1 MANLLHA
8 QKNQNPPP
16 NPVQNDH
23 TQDPH
28 PESLTKKIEGFIK
41 LKAPTFDYTD
51 DPLEAEDW
59 FRKIE
64 KKLDLTTCTDEECVA
79 LAVHQLKGT
88 ASAWWDSF
96 CGTHDDPASITWEE
110 FTVAFREFFVPKEM
124 LMQKAAEFRNLK
136 QGTMRVQEY
145 VNLFIRMM
153 RYAPDDTRTDEKKQ
167 YWFLQGLHPE
177 IRVLLT
183 AGVYRSLRHM
193 MNMAI
198 SVGKEVL
205 DYDEG
210 ESSKRKR
217 TDHMSLP
224 RTFQRPWY
232 DLGDSDVDLDCNA
245 EVQGPIRQRQSYQ
258 PLGEDSWEEP
268 PILIP
273 TPGDLAFTCYVCGS
287 LDHEAELCPYKE
299 RKKRKRKRH
308 AKALTHRRSDQC
320 TQARAPHSAIQGQL
334 NHVTA
339 GDTTNAPDVVL
350 GLEFKADLTI
360 LCSDGI
366 DSLSLYS
373 RYLQLHSLV
382 TKTIDEVPVICEYPD
397 VFPDELPGLPPDR
410 AVEFAINLV
419 PGAAPIAKAPYRMS
433 GKEYYELKKQL
444 DNLLEKGLIRCSISP
459 WGAPVLRKTS
469 MRLCID
475 YRGLNAVTLK
485 SKCPLPQIDDL
496 LDQLKGERYFSKI
509 DLRSGYHQMKIRE
522 EDIPK
527 TAFVTRYG
535 HHEFTVVSSGLTN
548 APAYFMNMMNLI
560 FKEELDQFVVVFTDD
575 ILIYSKTREQ
585 HEKHLRAVL
594 EKLRRNQLYGKFSK
608 CEFWLEK
615 ITLLG
620 HVWTTEGVSVDRG
633 QKEAVSNW
641 KTPRNLLKD
650 KVSFEWNNKREKS
663 FQCLKDKLTTT
674 PVLTL
679 PDLQKDF
686 VVYCDASRQGLGCV
700 LMQDNHVISHASCQ
714 LRAHE
719 ENYPTHDLELAAVVH
734 ALKIWR
740 HYLLGNKCDIYTD
753 HKNLKYIFTQSELN
767 MRQRRWLELIKDYEL
782 EIHYH
787 PGKANV
793 VADALSRKSYC
804 NLLTGEE
811 LPIELC
817 AEMEQLR
824 LDFVTTEQLNEL
836 RVRCTLE
843 DQIRQAQKD
852 CPSIVEL
859 KEGMEKGL
867 LPDFRTDDRG
877 TIWLKERLES
887 ILTKAHCTK
896 YSIHPGSIKMYQ
908 DLKKLFWWRRMK
920 RDIVAFV
927 AQCDTCNRI
936 KAEKQRP
943 AGLLK
948 PLDIPMWKW
957 EKITMD
963 FIVGLPR
970 TPKGN
975 DSIWVIVDRLTK
987 SAHFI
992 PVKATHNA
1000 PRLAELYIQN
1010 SLHEALGTKL
1020 DYSTAY
1026 HPQTDGQTERVNQ
1039 LLEDLLRACVL
1050 TYGPNWEDSLPFAE
1064 FSYNNSYQAS
1074 IEMSPFQALYGRQ
1087 CRTPLMWEEAGER
1100 QFFGPAMFEEAAE
1113 NVAKVREN
1121 LRIAQSRQKSYVD
1134 KRRRELTFEAGEFVY
1149 LKVSPLRGTKKFH
1162 MRGKLAPRY
1171 VGPYRI
1177 KKKIGELAYE
1187 LELPEHLSGVHPV
1200 FHISQ
1205 LRKCLRLPET
1215 QISPE
1220 AADLQDNLEYPVQ
1233 ILDRAEKGTRRTRV
1247 PVCKVLWSNH
1257 SEREATWEK
1266 ESELR
1271 DKYPHLFENE

>member
-1 MANLLHA
+1 MNNLLHA
-8 QKNQNPPP
+8 HKNQNPPP

-59 FRKIE
+59 LREIE

-79 LAVHQLKGT
+79 LAVHQLKGS

-96 CGTHDDPASITWEE
+96 CETHDDPASITWEE
-110 FTVAFREFFVPKEM
+110 FTVAFREFFVPNEM
-124 LMQKAAEFRNLK
+124 FMQKAAEFRNLK
-136 QGTMRVQEY
+136 QDTMKVQEY
-145 VNLFIRMM
+145 LNLFIKMM

-167 YWFLQGLHPE
+167 YWFLQGVHPE

-193 MNMAI
+193 MNKAI

-205 DYDEG
+205 DYNG
-210 ESSKRKR
+210 
-217 TDHMSLP
+217 
-224 RTFQRPWY
+224 RPWY
-232 DLGDSDVDLDCNA
+232 DLGDSDDDLDYNA

-268 PILIP
+268 PTPIP
-273 TPGDLAFTCYVCGS
+273 TPGDLAFTCFVRGS
-287 LDHEAELCPYKE
+287 LDHEADLCLYKE
-299 RKKRKRKRH
+299 KKKRKRKRH
-308 AKALTHRRSDQC
+308 AKAHTHRRSDQC

-339 GDTTNAPDVVL
+339 EDATDAPDVVL
-350 GLEFKADLTI
+350 VKLVHPSGQEVEFVPVQSSVI
-360 LCSDGI
+360 H
-366 DSLSLYS
+366 
-373 RYLQLHSLV
+373 QLHSLV
-382 TKTIDEVPVICEYPD
+382 TKALEEIPVVCEYPD
-397 VFPDELPGLPPDR
+397 VFPDDILGFPPDR
-410 AVEFAINLV
+410 AVEFAIDLV
-419 PGAAPIAKAPYRMS
+419 PGTAPIAKAPYRMS
-433 GKEYYELKKQL
+433 GKEYDELKRQL
-444 DNLLEKGLIRCSISP
+444 DELLEKRLIRCSVSP
-459 WGAPVLRKTS
+459 WGAPVLFVKKKDGS

-475 YRGLNAVTLK
+475 YRKLNAVTLK
-485 SKCPLPQIDDL
+485 SKCPLPRIDDL
-496 LDQLKGERYFSKI
+496 HDQLKGAKYFSKTN
-509 DLRSGYHQMKIRE
+509 LRSGYHQIKIRE

-535 HHEFTVVSSGLTN
+535 HHEFIVVPSGLTN
-548 APAYFMNMMNLI
+548 APAYFMNLMNLI
-560 FKEELDQFVVVFTDD
+560 LKEELDQFV
-575 ILIYSKTREQ
+575 
-585 HEKHLRAVL
+585 
-594 EKLRRNQLYGKFSK
+594 KLRKNQLFGKFSK
-608 CEFWLEK
+608 CEFLLEK
-615 ITLLG
+615 VALLG
-620 HVWTTEGVSVDRG
+620 HVFTAEGVLVDPN
-633 QKEAVSNW
+633 KIEAVSNW
-641 KTPRNLLKD
+641 KTPRNVTEIRSFLGLAKYYRRFIENFSKIAKPMTDLLKD
-650 KVSFEWNNKREKS
+650 KVLFEWNDKCEKS
-663 FQCLKDKLTTT
+663 FRCLKDKLTTT

-686 VVYCDASRQGLGCV
+686 VVYCDASRQGLGCM
-700 LMQDNHVISHASCQ
+700 LMQDNHVVSYASRQ

-740 HYLLGNKCDIYTD
+740 HYLIGNKCDIYTD
-753 HKNLKYIFTQSELN
+753 HKSLKYIFTQSELN
-767 MRQRRWLELIKDYEL
+767 MRQRRWLELIKDYQL

-793 VADALSRKSYC
+793 VADALSHKSYC

-811 LPIELC
+811 MSAELC

-852 CPSIVEL
+852 CPSIAEL
-859 KEGMEKGL
+859 KVGMEKGL
-867 LPDFRTDDRG
+867 LSDFRIDDRG
-877 TIWLKERLES
+877 TIWLKERLCVPLDEGIRES
-887 ILTKAHCTK
+887 ILTEAHCTK
-896 YSIHPGSIKMYQ
+896 YSIHPGSTKMYQ

-920 RDIVAFV
+920 RDIAAFV
-927 AQCDTCNRI
+927 AQCDTCNGI

-943 AGLLK
+943 TGMLK

-963 FIVGLPR
+963 FIVRLPR

-992 PVKATHNA
+992 PVKVTHNA

-1010 SLHEALGTKL
+1010 VLRLHGVPISIVSDRGPQFTARFWKSLHEALGTKL

-1026 HPQTDGQTERVNQ
+1026 HPQTDGQMERVNQ
-1039 LLEDLLRACVL
+1039 LLEDLLRGCVL

-1087 CRTPLMWEEAGER
+1087 CKTPLMWEEAGER

-1113 NVAKVREN
+1113 NVAKVRDN
-1121 LRIAQSRQKSYVD
+1121 LRIAQSR
-1134 KRRRELTFEAGEFVY
+1134 
-1149 LKVSPLRGTKKFH
+1149 
-1162 MRGKLAPRY
+1162 
-1171 VGPYRI
+1171 
-1177 KKKIGELAYE
+1177 
-1187 LELPEHLSGVHPV
+1187 
-1200 FHISQ
+1200 
-1205 LRKCLRLPET
+1205 
-1215 QISPE
+1215 
-1220 AADLQDNLEYPVQ
+1220 
-1233 ILDRAEKGTRRTRV
+1233 
-1247 PVCKVLWSNH
+1247 
-1257 SEREATWEK
+1257 
-1266 ESELR
+1266 
-1271 DKYPHLFENE
+1271 